1 MSHLS
6 YLYRRP
12 GGIYAVRICVP
23 ARFQLRLGKR
33 EIHVSTKARELAA
46 AKGTAYPVVSYWK
59 RLFLEWDGVVHPI
72 PTPACAPSPT
82 SDPSHPPS
90 APSWVTHNE
99 NPDLT
104 CSTLLSLFLDAK
116 KDDWAEDQH
125 RKMKTMCGMFL
136 DLMGDPSTQLVDRPM
151 LKLYQKMLLELPRNI
166 YQTRRRFPGSS
177 TRRLIQLTNAHK
189 LDTLTQT
196 TANNYMQKLGEMFS
210 WAVREGYLT
219 RNPVSNLT
227 QQRSKRRDQ
236 DARDIFNEADL
247 ARIFGATW
255 FTNGGSFDSTGKK
268 VQFRPHYYWL
278 PLLGL
283 YTGARLNEICQL
295 SLDDI
300 KATKD
305 GAWILHINDI
315 DPKTVNPIPSS
326 RPRKKLKTTNAN
338 RVIGVHHHLIT
349 LGLITYKK
357 HLEKLGYDRLFPEL
371 RFDDNKG
378 YGKAAGKWF
387 NDRYLG
393 DTLNIPRDGRK
404 CFHSFRHMFI
414 SQLFKLEIPEIY
426 IAQLAGHERGETVSA
441 KRYRKDALDQQ
452 LSDYVNRLD
461 FKLPEIW
468 PFACEA
474 AAGHIREALGRRTSG
489 PGGIRNTPSKLL
501 RGSIHDDPL

>member
-1 MSHLS
+1 
-6 YLYRRP
+6 
-12 GGIYAVRICVP
+12 
-23 ARFQLRLGKR
+23 LGKR

-59 RLFLEWDGVVHPI
+59 RLFLEWDGVAHSMP
-72 PTPACAPSPT
+72 PPACPPSPT
-82 SDPSHPPS
+82 FAPHHPS
-90 APSWVTHNE
+90 APSLVAHNE
-99 NPDLT
+99 KPDLT
-104 CSTLLSLFLDAK
+104 CSTLLSLFVEAK

-136 DLMGDPSTQLVDRPM
+136 ELMGDQSMQLVDRQM
-151 LKLYQKMLLELPRNI
+151 LKLYQQRLLELPKNI

-177 TRRLIQLTNAHK
+177 TRRLIQLTKTHK
-189 LDTLTQT
+189 LDTLTLT
-196 TANNYMQKLGEMFS
+196 TANNYVQKLGEMFG
-210 WAVREGYLT
+210 WAVREGHLS

-227 QQRSKRRDQ
+227 QQRSKRREQ
-236 DARDIFNEADL
+236 DARDVFDEADL
-247 ARIFGATW
+247 TRIFGAAW
-255 FTNGGSFDSTGKK
+255 FKNGGRGDSTGKK
-268 VQFRPHYYWL
+268 LQFRPHYYWL

-300 KATKD
+300 KATED

-315 DPKTVNPIPSS
+315 EPKTSNPSPSS
-326 RPRKKLKTTNAN
+326 RPTKKLKTTNAN

-349 LGLITYKK
+349 LGLIAYKK
-357 HLEKLGYDRLFPEL
+357 HLETLGYDRLFPEL

-404 CFHSFRHMFI
+404 CFHSFRHLFI
-414 SQLFKLEIPEIY
+414 SQLFKSEIPEAY

-461 FKLPEIW
+461 FKLPEIQ
-468 PFACEA
+468 PFACDA
-474 AAGHIREALGRRTSG
+474 ATGHIREALRRRTTG
-489 PGGIRNTPSKLL
+489 REG
-501 RGSIHDDPL
+501 